1 MRGSIR
7 RWPAVCLTAV
17 LATMLSACH
26 GGSTATGSS
35 ILPQQMSPGQSD
47 AAFTSNS
54 LGPVNLYPG
63 AIIGADDMFKP
74 HDGDTKTGGRGKTI
88 DKIPCAPTEYLNDY
102 HIHVYLGIVYKGR
115 QVAVPDAIGLNG
127 PGPEQ
132 NGYISTAKC
141 FYYIHT
147 HDASGMIHVESPN
160 SLPPSATVYTLQNVL
175 DVWGMKYSHTSFG
188 PFKGEVHVFVGNP
201 SSLGETT
208 VSHYTKVKQAGKLGT
223 ISIKSH
229 EVIWI
234 EIGKPVTKGAHL
246 PPVTFYT
253 EY

>member
-26 GGSTATGSS
+26 GGGTATGSS
-35 ILPQQMSPGQSD
+35 VLPQTPQGGD
-47 AAFTSNS
+47 AAFMPNS
-54 LGPVNLYPG
+54 LGPINLAPG

-74 HDGDTKTGGRGKTI
+74 HDGDTKIGGRGNAV
-88 DKIPCAPTEYLNDY
+88 DKIPCDPTEYLSDY
-102 HIHVYLGIVYKGR
+102 HVHMYLGIVYKGR
-115 QVAVPDAIGLNG
+115 QIAVPDAIGLKG

-141 FYYIHT
+141 FYFIHT
-147 HDASGMIHVESPN
+147 HDASGMIHIESSS
-160 SLPPSATVYTLQNVL
+160 SLPPSANVYTFKNIL
-175 DVWGMKYSHTSFG
+175 DVWGMKYSNTSFG
-188 PFKGEVHVFVGNP
+188 PFKGQLHVFVGNP
-201 SSLGETT
+201 ASLGETT
-208 VSHYTKVKQAGKLGT
+208 VSKYTKFKHAGQLGT
-223 ISIKSH
+223 IPVKSH

-234 EIGKPVTKGAHL
+234 EIGKPVTKGAGL